1 MAILSDIKNTL
12 SHSLFDG
19 LAPSTLASK
28 AMSNLTDWGQDLYK
42 PLGNTT
48 SNSVSTTVSSNT
60 NVQIDP
66 PTGTNQT
73 SGSIL
78 DNISNQVEVL
88 INTTSSGFDKIN
100 ESILGVTNLL
110 ISGQNQL
117 TNNRLNDANAG
128 PSEFNILDAMDI
140 ENREHIPGAFSSL
153 QSAGSNYTPVH
164 DGETFIPDND
174 NDENHNTNSTA
185 DGSGILGKIKNLLED
200 AAGFEI
206 AKKVFGSKPK
216 SSALNDNNT
225 NEDQEVNDENKPESN
240 LAPEEVPQEAV
251 PTSNDNEIT
260 TDSKP
265 SIEPYNPNAGTS
277 VLPEAV
283 NENIPLTSGA
293 EVSGGR
299 DAVNDN
305 MPLASGAE
313 ATGGAE
319 AAGEVSVAAG
329 GTEAAEGAGLAAA
342 QFIPGVDAA
351 VDIGLLG
358 LGAGALGYGAYK
370 AWRDRGKSHPLAV
383 HGDEPI
389 SSIATPVNSNSD
401 PLQQL
406 VNSIEAGGLTVVN
419 NNNVTNINNVNGGS
433 STKTGAGTIITSYH
447 TPADKPLRP
456 HY

>member
-174 NDENHNTNSTA
+174 NDENHNTDSHS
-185 DGSGILGKIKNLLED
+185 GSGILGKIKNLLED

-216 SSALNDNNT
+216 DEALNDNNV
-225 NEDQEVNDENKPESN
+225 NEDQEVNDENKPKSD
-240 LAPEEVPQEAV
+240 LVPEEVAPDVA
-251 PTSNDNEIT
+251 PAINDNEIT
-260 TDSKP
+260 TGPKP
-265 SIEPYNPNAGTS
+265 SIEPYDPNTGTS
-277 VLPEAV
+277 VLPEAA